1 LGNTDLRRAFL
12 LGLFFLRKRE
22 LLLQCVFLRQLRGG
36 LGVPEPLRF
45 GDRGFQLFF
54 FGFFFFASQR
64 PADRRPRLELGARGV
79 AVLVFEKKVKCKG
92 KLRVSLS

>member
-1 LGNTDLRRAFL
+1 MGNTDLRRAFL
-12 LGLFFLRKRE
+12 LGLFLLRKHE
-22 LLLQCVFLRQLRGG
+22 LLLQCLFLRQLRGG

-45 GDRGFQLFF
+45 RDRGFQLFF